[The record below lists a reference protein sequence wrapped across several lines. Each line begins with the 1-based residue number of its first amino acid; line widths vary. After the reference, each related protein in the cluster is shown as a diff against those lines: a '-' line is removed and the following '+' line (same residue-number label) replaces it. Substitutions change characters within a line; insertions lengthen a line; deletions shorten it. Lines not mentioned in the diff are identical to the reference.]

1 MFFLGKKVVT
11 HFVQS
16 EGSFALEFERASPA
30 VVWLRT
36 TKSLSFAVAL
46 GVLCMDPN
54 VSLGALR
61 PVAGD
66 NRVTEGQKK
75 GTVRWYKVVR
85 GCDDLKQVP
94 GGSKMEIGLP

>member
-1 MFFLGKKVVT
+1 
-11 HFVQS
+11 
-16 EGSFALEFERASPA
+16 
-30 VVWLRT
+30 
-36 TKSLSFAVAL
+36 
-46 GVLCMDPN
+46 MDPN

-61 PVAGD
+61 PVARD